1 MAINWFPGHMHK
13 ARNQILET
21 FKNID
26 LVIEVLDARLPYS
39 SMNPFVS
46 ERLNKKPIIRVL
58 NKVDLADPIITKSW
72 VDYWDTQDTKAM
84 PMIAEDK
91 KDVQRLMRLCLKLA
105 QQKLNRTESVRV
117 LIAGIPNVGKSTLIN
132 QLTGR
137 YVAKTGDEPAVTKKQ
152 QMIDLKNGLILA
164 DTPGILW
171 PKIENQ
177 PSAYRLAVS
186 GAIKNTAIEY
196 QDIALFLLDYLLIQ
210 YPQAL
215 MTRFKLKA
223 LPENAL
229 SALEEIGKKRGCLRA
244 GASLDLHKAAEI
256 CLHEFR
262 AAKIDQISLETPEII
277 KKELIILEQEKAAK
291 LEQEQEK
298 KQPPKGSRQAHD

>member
-21 FKNID
+21 FKHID
-26 LVIEVLDARLPYS
+26 LVVEVLDARLPYS
-39 SMNPFVS
+39 SMNPFIN

-58 NKVDLADPIITKSW
+58 NKSDLADTSITQSWIEYWADQDVKSMAL
-72 VDYWDTQDTKAM
+72 V
-84 PMIAEDK
+84 AEDK

-117 LIAGIPNVGKSTLIN
+117 LVAGIPNVGKSTLIN

-177 PSAYRLAVS
+177 PSAYRLAIS

-196 QDIALFLLDYLLIQ
+196 EDIALYLLDYLLSA
-210 YPQAL
+210 YPQEL
-215 MTRFKLKA
+215 TTRFKLKT
-223 LPENAL
+223 LPETAL
-229 SALEEIGKKRGCLRA
+229 GALEQIGQKRGCLRA
-244 GASLDLHKAAEI
+244 GASIDLHKAAEI

-262 AAKIDQISLETPEII
+262 AAKIGQISLETPEMIN
-277 KKELIILEQEKAAK
+277 KELIILAQEQQAKREQEEAR
-291 LEQEQEK
+291 
-298 KQPPKGSRQAHD
+298 KQAQQKGKREHD